1 MPYLCQNKKT
11 MNKNTMGAVRYRR
24 KRTFTKK
31 DKEQYKQ
38 HINQYAKRVSKEEEP
53 VRYKRREEVL
63 AKMAELVP
71 AEQSEIN
78 MVQYNPR
85 KARRKKK

>member
-1 MPYLCQNKKT
+1 

-31 DKEQYKQ
+31 DKEQYNK
-38 HINQYAKRVSKEEEP
+38 HMNQYAKRVLKEEEP

-71 AEQSEIN
+71 ADLSEIN
-78 MVQYNPR
+78 QVQYNPR
-85 KARRKKK
+85 KARRKKI